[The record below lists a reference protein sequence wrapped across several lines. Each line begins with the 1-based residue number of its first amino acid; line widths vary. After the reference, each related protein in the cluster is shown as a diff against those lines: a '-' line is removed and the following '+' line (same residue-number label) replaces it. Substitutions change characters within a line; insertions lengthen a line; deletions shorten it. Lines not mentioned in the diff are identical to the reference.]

1 MFRYAYTLMKKG
13 VVLFWLVKKD
23 KRNDRVFLLHSQA
36 NTVDNESTKNTM
48 TIGTIKKQTGKQK
61 MPKQLSGNFE
71 ASVPSDL
78 YAERSLPSDCIR
90 LFCIIKQLHH
100 PQKKF
105 CTATNKTLGDY
116 AGVAPRT
123 IGKYLKLLREAGFL
137 SVRLEVKGDGAE
149 RKFYR
154 FLHVSNDRIDTC
166 REIARNFDD
175 KENTKRIEDFENDE
189 NADCEEQNEARD
201 ADTGEEIVSFEAKK
215 GVQQGELIPPET
227 ECRRVTE
234 LAVTEE
240 PMDVFERTLWKH
252 PETKDIIKERGSN
265 KAMSFKRWCKLTGNG
280 KRREVC
286 DLLRTKYRDMADARK
301 RDGLNWNALE
311 VFLNATS
318 KRWETDWNKAGG
330 HISAFANTTPR
341 GVTVLN
347 RTTTRTAAQVTASTA
362 TGVTDA
368 KVATETV
375 SETATVLGGDNL
387 HLRDDYQKGTLPRDW
402 VTIAVE
408 KKLSDLNLSKG
419 IIDSWRKIT
428 NWKFCPKELKQ
439 AVAALYDEGFR
450 NNIYFERIT
459 APGYEEKVQKAIV
472 ENAEYFATIIGNLDG
487 DWWWKV
493 VQIAKD
499 DFDRKHNYTKE
510 ERDTFDTLC
519 LADGTSLFRKSE
531 EECVKPPAEWMKG
544 IFPYAD
550 WLRENSKR
558 IIANQ
563 NSNDL
568 YRFIS
573 RMAIKIADGDLLPEK
588 KRAVAE
594 IRQSEIKTLS
604 GVISEAFPEK
614 KEQKCNTVLVKIG
627 EDKKFY
633 PTDDD
638 FQKHTKPKF
647 WFGFL
652 KKYAKNYETKSGLID
667 TVRDTTDWGKFPKE
681 MMSFLR
687 MAFRATK
694 GGLSCIGTWAEFRMK
709 NLYLMAEEENAAQGV

>member
-1 MFRYAYTLMKKG
+1 M
-13 VVLFWLVKKD
+13 
-23 KRNDRVFLLHSQA
+23 HSQA
-36 NTVDNESTKNTM
+36 NTVDNESTQNTM
-48 TIGTIKKQTGKQK
+48 TIGTLKKQTGKQK

-78 YAERSLPSDCIR
+78 YTERSLPSDCIR

-137 SVRLEVKGDGAE
+137 SVRLEVKREGAE
-149 RKFYR
+149 RKFYS

-166 REIARNFDD
+166 REIVRNFDD
-175 KENTKRIEDFENDE
+175 KGNTKQIEDFENDE
-189 NADCEEQNEARD
+189 DADCEEQDEARD
-201 ADTGEEIVSFEAKK
+201 ADTGEEIVSFEAQK

-227 ECRRVTE
+227 ECRRGTE

-240 PMDVFERTLWKH
+240 PMDIFERTLWKH
-252 PETKDIIKERGSN
+252 PETAEIIKERGSN
-265 KAMSFKRWCKLTGNG
+265 KAMSFKRWSKLTDNG

-286 DLLRTKYRDMADARK
+286 DLLRTKYREMADARK

-330 HISAFANTTPR
+330 HVSAFANTAPR

-347 RTTTRTAAQVTASTA
+347 RTTTRTAAQVTASTV
-362 TGVTDA
+362 TGVADA
-368 KVATETV
+368 KVATEIV

-402 VTIAVE
+402 VTLAVE
-408 KKLSDLNLSKG
+408 KKLSGLNLSEG

-450 NNIYFERIT
+450 FDPRYDKVVT
-459 APGYEEKVQKAIV
+459 AGYEEDLAQRIADHAAFLAHD
-472 ENAEYFATIIGNLDG
+472 ENLD
-487 DWWWKV
+487 WLIYEK
-493 VQIAKD
+493 AKKY
-499 DFDRKHNYTKE
+499 FDVDNNLV
-510 ERDTFDTLC
+510 FDTNL
-519 LADGTSLFRKSE
+519 LIHVFK
-531 EECVKPPAEWMKG
+531 PAEELIEFVSFDAFDG
-544 IFPYAD
+544 ED
-550 WLRENSKR
+550 WLKKNAMRLVKNDVNFVKR
-558 IIANQ
+558 LLGKIKQLSLAYNGVPQTRTLPTEQKQKSIQ
-563 NSNDL
+563 
-568 YRFIS
+568 
-573 RMAIKIADGDLLPEK
+573 AIGSVVKTLTTETQPMPEELKPTEPEK
-588 KRAVAE
+588 V
-594 IRQSEIKTLS
+594 
-604 GVISEAFPEK
+604 
-614 KEQKCNTVLVKIG
+614 
-627 EDKKFY
+627 Y
-633 PTDDD
+633 PTGDD
-638 FQKHTKPKF
+638 FQNKTEPKY

-652 KKYAKNYETKSGLID
+652 KKYAEGYETKSGMID
-667 TVRDTTDWGKFPKE
+667 AIRNMTDWCNFPKE

-694 GGLSCIGTWAEFRMK
+694 GGLSCVGVWAEFRMK
-709 NLYLMAEEENAAQGV
+709 NLYLMAEEENTAQVV

>member
-1 MFRYAYTLMKKG
+1 M
-13 VVLFWLVKKD
+13 
-23 KRNDRVFLLHSQA
+23 LHSRA

-48 TIGTIKKQTGKQK
+48 TIGTLKNQTGKQK
-61 MPKQLSGNFE
+61 VPKSLSGNFE
-71 ASVPSDL
+71 ASVPSLL
-78 YAERSLPSDCIR
+78 YASLPSDCVK
-90 LFCIIKQLHH
+90 LFCIIKQLQH
-100 PQKKF
+100 PKTLF

-116 AGVAPRT
+116 AGVC
-123 IGKYLKLLREAGFL
+123 GKTVKKHLKLLREAGFL
-137 SVRLEVKGDGAE
+137 SVRLEVKGEGAE

-154 FLHVSNDRIDTC
+154 FLHASNERIDTC
-166 REIARNFDD
+166 REIVRNFDD
-175 KENTKRIEDFENDE
+175 KGNTKQIEDFENNE
-189 NADCEEQNEARD
+189 NTDCEEQDEARD
-201 ADTGEEIVSFEAKK
+201 ADTGEEIVSFEAQK
-215 GVQQGELIPPET
+215 GVQQAELIPPEAG
-227 ECRRVTE
+227 RRRGTE
-234 LAVTEE
+234 LVTTEE
-240 PMDVFERTLWKH
+240 PKDIFERTLWKH
-252 PETKDIIKERGSN
+252 PDVCEYIKQSGSVKAKAFQRWRKVTKDG
-265 KAMSFKRWCKLTGNG
+265 KLT
-280 KRREVC
+280 EVC
-286 DLLRTKYRDMADARK
+286 DLLRIQYRKMVEGRK
-301 RDGLNWNALE
+301 RQGTNWNALE
-311 VFLNATS
+311 VFLNPVME
-318 KRWETDWNKAGG
+318 KWKTDWDSLGA
-330 HISAFANTTPR
+330 HTSAFVNTAPR

-362 TGVTDA
+362 TGVADA

-402 VTIAVE
+402 VTVAVE
-408 KKLSDLNLSKG
+408 KKLSDLNLSEG

-439 AVAALYDEGFR
+439 AAAALYDEGFR

-519 LADGTSLFRKSE
+519 LADGTSLFRKAE

-558 IIANQ
+558 IIANK

-573 RMAIKIADGDLLPEK
+573 RRAIRIADGDLLPEK

-614 KEQKCNTVLVKIG
+614 KEQKCNTGLVKIG

-652 KKYAKNYETKSGLID
+652 KKYAKNYETKSGIID
-667 TVRDTTDWGKFPKE
+667 MVRDMTDWGKFPKE
-681 MMSFLR
+681 MTSFLR
-687 MAFRATK
+687 MTFRATK

>member
-1 MFRYAYTLMKKG
+1 MVLSENNKELDASKK
-13 VVLFWLVKKD
+13 VP
-23 KRNDRVFLLHSQA
+23 R
-36 NTVDNESTKNTM
+36 E
-48 TIGTIKKQTGKQK
+48 
-61 MPKQLSGNFE
+61 LSRNFE
-71 ASVPSDL
+71 ASVPADL
-78 YAERSLPSDCIR
+78 YAEAEIHEGCVR

-100 PQKKF
+100 AKTKF
-105 CTATNKTLGDY
+105 CTASNKTLAYYIKKDE
-116 AGVAPRT
+116 RT
-123 IGKYLKLLREAGFL
+123 VRRYLKQLREAGFL
-137 SVRLEVKGDGAE
+137 TVKLDVQGEGRD
-149 RKFYR
+149 RRVVR
-154 FLHVSNDRIDTC
+154 FLHVSNDKIGTC
-166 REIARNFDD
+166 REIIKTWDD
-175 KENTKRIEDFENDE
+175 KENTKRVEDFENDE
-189 NADCEEQNEARD
+189 DADCEEQNEARD
-201 ADTGEEIVSFEAKK
+201 ADTGEEIVSFEAQK

-227 ECRRVTE
+227 ECRRGTE

-240 PMDVFERTLWKH
+240 PMDIFERTLWKH

-265 KAMSFKRWCKLTGNG
+265 KAMSFKRWCKLTDNG

-286 DLLRTKYRDMADARK
+286 DLLRTKYREMADARK

-330 HISAFANTTPR
+330 HVSAFTNTAPR

-347 RTTTRTAAQVTASTA
+347 RTTTRTATQATA
-362 TGVTDA
+362 TVGNGTA
-368 KVATETV
+368 ELRQATETV
-375 SETATVLGGDNL
+375 SETAMVLGGDNL

-402 VTIAVE
+402 VTVAVE
-408 KKLSDLNLSKG
+408 KKLSGLNLSEG

-499 DFDRKHNYTKE
+499 DFDRKHNYTKK

-558 IIANQ
+558 IIANK

-573 RMAIKIADGDLLPEK
+573 RRAIKIADGDLLPEK

-614 KEQKCNTVLVKIG
+614 KEQKCNTGLVKIG

-652 KKYAKNYETKSGLID
+652 KKYAKNYETKSGMINM
-667 TVRDTTDWGKFPKE
+667 VRDTTDWGNFPKE

-694 GGLSCIGTWAEFRMK
+694 GGLSCFGTWAEFRMK
-709 NLYLMAEEENAAQGV
+709 NLYLMAEEENVAQGA